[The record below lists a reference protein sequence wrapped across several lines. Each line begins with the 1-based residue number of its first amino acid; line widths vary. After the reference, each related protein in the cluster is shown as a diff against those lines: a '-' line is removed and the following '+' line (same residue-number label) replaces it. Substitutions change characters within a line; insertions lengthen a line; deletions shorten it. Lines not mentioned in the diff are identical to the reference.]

1 MSFIP
6 NLTQKPIKKP
16 TQKPLD
22 LLNDLHHKEGAATP
36 IRCDW
41 CTNDPRYIRYHDEE
55 WGRPEKDEARL
66 FELFILETQQAGLS
80 WWTVLQKR
88 EAYRQAFRGFDPY
101 FLASADE
108 AILNEW
114 LSNPELIRHRKKLEA
129 VIHNAR
135 CYLSEFPIQSSTG
148 VNGESD
154 KGGFHDYFWGFVD
167 GKPIDTP
174 WKTIDAVP
182 ATTPLSDTISRDL
195 KRRGFKFIGSI
206 TIYAYLQAIGVVNDH
221 LESCIIREL

>member
-1 MSFIP
+1 MKKP
-6 NLTQKPIKKP
+6 TPKPIKNP
-16 TQKPLD
+16 IQKLLD
-22 LLNDLHHKEGAATP
+22 PLNDLHHKEGAATS

-55 WGRPEKDEARL
+55 WGRPEHDEARL

-88 EAYRQAFRGFDPY
+88 EAYRQAFREFDPY
-101 FLASADE
+101 FLAGADE

-114 LSNPELIRHRKKLEA
+114 LSNPELIRHRKKFEA

-135 CYLSEFPIQSSTG
+135 CYLSEFPTQNSTG
-148 VNGESD
+148 EKGESGQ
-154 KGGFHDYFWGFVD
+154 GGFHDYFWGFVD
-167 GKPIDTP
+167 GTPIDTP
-174 WKTIDAVP
+174 WKSIDAVP

>member
-1 MSFIP
+1 MP

-22 LLNDLHHKEGAATP
+22 LLNDSHHKEGAATP

-41 CTNDPRYIRYHDEE
+41 CTNDRRYIRYHDEE

-88 EAYRQAFRGFDPY
+88 EAYRQAFRGFDPH
-101 FLASADE
+101 FLAGADE
-108 AILNEW
+108 TILNEW

-135 CYLSEFPIQSSTG
+135 CYLSEFPILNSTG
-148 VNGESD
+148 AKGESGR
-154 KGGFHDYFWGFVD
+154 GGFHDYFWDFVD
-167 GKPIDTP
+167 GTPIDTP

-195 KRRGFKFIGSI
+195 KRRGFKFIGSV
-206 TIYAYLQAIGVVNDH
+206 TVYAYLQAIGVVNDH